1 MQENSTKARKLQIT
15 RKWAR
20 CMIFIM
26 LTVIRIFW
34 GEEPDTFYEIAMLK
48 KIMICSKILRLIGL
62 GGGQEG
68 LLLMYFL

>member
-1 MQENSTKARKLQIT
+1 MGSMHDIYNADCHTHIL
-15 RKWAR
+15 
-20 CMIFIM
+20 
-26 LTVIRIFW
+26 
-34 GEEPDTFYEIAMLK
+34 GEEPDTFYEIAMLE